1 MSANPYIGGAETP
14 KLPNLV
20 GGAEA
25 YGLLSVSRAELLS
38 SDFED
43 NVPDD
48 AIAALIR
55 LDAPPSNLTA
65 DFPGYDMLML
75 VNLVNGSLDSP
86 KLLSGSGDPVALMQG
101 GLANELLAGGPQLL
115 NTLNAG
121 EIFVTLVPES
131 ANAFSASV
139 SINVWNFSASVSDL
153 ADGEVAFLTIATA
166 SQPRLAIADGAGS
179 EASLRSTPTTPASM
193 C

>member
-1 MSANPYIGGAETP
+1 
-14 KLPNLV
+14 
-20 GGAEA
+20 
-25 YGLLSVSRAELLS
+25 
-38 SDFED
+38 
-43 NVPDD
+43 
-48 AIAALIR
+48 
-55 LDAPPSNLTA
+55 
-65 DFPGYDMLML
+65 MLML

-166 SQPRLAIADGAGS
+166 SQPRLAIADGA
-179 EASLRSTPTTPASM
+179 AVNQSLRSTPTTPASM